1 MPSDVLQSPSKSAS
15 SSSGPGRKKM
25 VGFLYYPLVFVWF
38 VLATTWP
45 VLKWVM
51 AMDCLVQLLR
61 MFWHWKTPGMHAG
74 WTFLLHYGAMIGVY
88 LFILGFKPKGLD

>member
-1 MPSDVLQSPSKSAS
+1 MAGL
-15 SSSGPGRKKM
+15 
-25 VGFLYYPLVFVWF
+25 FYYPLAIVWF

-61 MFWHWKTPGMHAG
+61 MFWHWNIPGAHAG
-74 WTFLLHYGAMIGVY
+74 WTFMLHYGAMIGVY